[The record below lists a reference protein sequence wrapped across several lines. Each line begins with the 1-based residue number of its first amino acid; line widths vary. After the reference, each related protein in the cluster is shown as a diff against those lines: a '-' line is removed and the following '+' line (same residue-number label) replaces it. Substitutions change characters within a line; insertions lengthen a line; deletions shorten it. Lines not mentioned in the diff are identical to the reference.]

1 MSKEKV
7 KKDKHQCSVCG
18 RLSAAKSVLRQT
30 KDEKTGVISYHCTN
44 SKKCA
49 EDKKAGGL
57 VNGQR
62 KKKVAVKK
70 VAEKKVVAKKAAETK
85 KVEEAQATA

>member
-18 RLSAAKSVLRQT
+18 RLSAAKSVLRKVQ
-30 KDEKTGVISYHCTN
+30 DEKTKEVKYFCTN
-44 SKKCA
+44 SKKCK
-49 EDKKAGGL
+49 EDKKAGL

-62 KKKVAVKK
+62 EKK
-70 VAEKKVVAKKAAETK
+70 EKKVVAKKATATK
-85 KVEEAQATA
+85 KKEKVEAAATA

>member
-7 KKDKHQCSVCG
+7 KKVKHKCSVCG
-18 RLSAAKSVLRQT
+18 RLSAAKSVLRET

-70 VAEKKVVAKKAAETK
+70 VAEKKVVEKKAAETK

>member
-7 KKDKHQCSVCG
+7 NKDKHQCSVCG
-18 RLSAAKSVLRQT
+18 RLSAAKSVLRET

-44 SKKCA
+44 SKKCKK
-49 EDKKAGGL
+49 DKKAGL

-62 KKKVAVKK
+62 ERKVVQ
-70 VAEKKVVAKKAAETK
+70 KKVVEKKAAETK
-85 KVEEAQATA
+85 KPEKVEEPQATV